1 MSNLYQFLSV
11 SSTATTSSNITVA
24 IGNQSVLASNVNRKG
39 ATIFSDGATGNLKLG
54 STASATS
61 FTVKLTDQAYYE
73 VPYNYTGAIDFYSA
87 AATGT
92 LRVVE
97 FT

>member
-1 MSNLYQFLSV
+1 MSTLYQFLSV
-11 SSTATTSSNITVA
+11 ASTTSTHSNVTVSS
-24 IGNQSVLASNVNRKG
+24 GNQSVLASNVNRKG
-39 ATIFSDGATGNLKLG
+39 VTVFCDGATGNLKLG
-54 STASATS
+54 STASSTS

-73 VPYNYTGAIDFYSA
+73 VPFNYTGAIDFYSPSA
-87 AATGT
+87 AGT